1 MVLKSIRKYYVT
13 KNVNYPFTVTIN
25 PVKGAGKIILT
36 TTQRVKVVYGL
47 IYFFLLSKL
56 TKLKKK
62 SKVILVN

>member
-1 MVLKSIRKYYVT
+1 MVLKSIWKYYVT

-47 IYFFLLSKL
+47 IYFFL
-56 TKLKKK
+56 
-62 SKVILVN
+62 